1 MAKIRALW
9 RNLFDVREGE
19 RLRTLFMSLYFLFAL
34 FSYYILKP
42 ASRALF
48 LNKFDIDKL
57 PYLYILIA
65 AAGGLM
71 AYGYTKI
78 ALKVSLQAAVTWSTA
93 IIVGCL
99 FGLWWLVGLGLTWV
113 FYAFNIWVSLFP
125 VIMVAQGWLV
135 SANVFN
141 PREAKRLYG
150 LIGMG
155 SVLGA
160 ALGGEFAAIVVKFTG
175 TRNLIPASAIVLV
188 LAYLSFRLVLVQK
201 GVSLAGARGAE
212 AEEIDFSLGEII
224 TAMGRYRHLQVI
236 IAIMT
241 LQFIVDTTIDF
252 QFNAMAKKAFHGDQL
267 TAFLG
272 NFYGPY
278 LSVLTVILQLFF
290 TTLIV
295 RRIGVGGTLQIM
307 PVTVALSSLSIYF
320 APSVYSAG
328 AVRLAEASTRYTVNR
343 TGLELLYLPLP
354 TDLKNRTKAFI
365 DVFVDRMARGLGGM
379 LLVLFTT
386 VWAIKQRNF
395 ALVTMTFAAMWI
407 ILSWRASREYVA
419 TVRKRLASRRLD
431 LESARVNVSDPA
443 TLQLLEQTALG
454 DNPRQAAYALS
465 LLAEARGY
473 PLDTQLRKLTSSP
486 HPEVRAKVYDLARSA
501 QFNDALEPAMR
512 EIEAAASSGEA
523 EPAVKA
529 AVRYALAVSPEAH
542 RLAKEF
548 LAKSD
553 PVISE
558 GAVEAMVAHPE
569 IAQDV
574 ITHEWISKAAN
585 DSDAQR
591 RALAASAIGVAGDQ
605 GTEALH
611 KLLED
616 PDARVA
622 GAACRA
628 AGALQNR
635 AYLYA
640 LVRRLS
646 DPHLRGLAI
655 DSLAAYGPKVC
666 GALSDILEDASTNMA
681 IRRQIPR
688 VLKKIVHQ
696 RSVDVLVLALRH
708 RDLPLRGAILKALNR
723 LRESDPKLN
732 YANDFISEEMMK
744 EARYYFEM
752 NAALAPFRDQTKRLP
767 VTSLLART
775 IEERLRQ
782 TLERMFRLLGLRYPP
797 TEIYSAYLAVN
808 RKRGEQ
814 ASAALEFLDNVL
826 VREHKR
832 IVLPLLDEPDNVM
845 ETGKSLFGIQR
856 KDTEA
861 AVRDLIR
868 SGDTW
873 LVACAMGTA
882 AELKIRKLAPD
893 ITEAAQAG
901 NSDVAQVGES
911 AAAALV

>member
-93 IIVGCL
+93 IIVACL

-160 ALGGEFAAIVVKFTG
+160 ALGGGFSAIVVKFTG

-188 LAYLSFRLVLVQK
+188 LAYLSFRLVLLQK

-212 AEEIDFSLGEII
+212 AEELDFSFGEIV
-224 TAMGRYRHLQVI
+224 TAMRRYRHLQVI
-236 IAIMT
+236 VAIMT

-252 QFNAMAKKAFHGDQL
+252 QFNAMAKKAFRGDQL

-307 PVTVALSSLSIYF
+307 PVTVALSSLSVYF
-320 APSVYSAG
+320 APNVYSAG

-354 TDLKNRTKAFI
+354 AALKNRTKAFI

-379 LLVLFTT
+379 LLWVFTT
-386 VWAIKQRNF
+386 VWIIQQRNF
-395 ALVTMTFAAMWI
+395 ALVTIFFALIWVV
-407 ILSWRASREYVA
+407 LSWRASREYVA
-419 TVRKRLASRRLD
+419 TVRHRLASRRLD
-431 LESARVNVSDPA
+431 LESARLSVNDPA
-443 TLQLLEQTALG
+443 TLHLLEQTAMG
-454 DNPRQAAYALS
+454 DNPRQAVYALS
-465 LLAEARGY
+465 MLAEAQGY
-473 PLDTQLRKLTSSP
+473 SLEKQLRSLLTSP
-486 HPEVRAKVYDLARSA
+486 HPEVRAKVYELARSV
-501 QFNDALEPAMR
+501 QFTDALEPAMR
-512 EIEAAASSGEA
+512 EIQSGSREA

-529 AVRYALAVSPEAH
+529 AVRYTLAVSPEAA
-542 RLAKEF
+542 RLAKD
-548 LAKSD
+548 LLSRPD
-553 PVISE
+553 PVIAE
-558 GAVEAMVAHPE
+558 GAVEAIAAHPD

-574 ITHEWISKAAN
+574 LTHDWISKAAN
-585 DSDAQR
+585 DSDPQQR
-591 RALAASAIGVAGDQ
+591 FLAAIAMGVAGDQ

-616 PDARVA
+616 ADARVVA
-622 GAACRA
+622 AACRA

-646 DPHLRGLAI
+646 DPHLRGVAI
-655 DSLAAYGPKVC
+655 DSIGAYGPKVC
-666 GALSDILEDASTNMA
+666 GTLSDILEDGSTSMA
-681 IRRQIPR
+681 TRRQIPR

-696 RSVDVLVLALRH
+696 RSVDVLVQALRRH
-708 RDLPLRGAILKALNR
+708 ETDLRGPILKALNR

-732 YANDFISEEMMK
+732 YPHDFVSQEMMN
-744 EARYYFEM
+744 EARDYFELS
-752 NAALAPFRDQTKRLP
+752 AALAPFRDQKERLP
-767 VTSLLART
+767 VSSLLART

-797 TEIYSAYLAVN
+797 VEIYSAYLAVN
-808 RKRGEQ
+808 RKKGEQ
-814 ASAALEFLDNVL
+814 TSAALEFLDNVL
-826 VREHKR
+826 VREDKR

-845 ETGKSLFGIQR
+845 ETGRSLFGIQR
-856 KDTEA
+856 KDAEG

-868 SGDTW
+868 SRDTW

-882 AELKIRKLAPD
+882 AELKIRKLAPE
-893 ITEAAQAG
+893 ITEAGQQG
-901 NSDVAQVGES
+901 NTEVAQVAES
-911 AAAALV
+911 ATAALI